1 MSISLN
7 TSFFSEL
14 GLSSLKGNFLQPES
28 NSPVAPSSD
37 KIEQVSSSNISL
49 SENTKQANA
58 LYQSLINNLSVST
71 MALPQLTPND
81 IAGKQSQRIDYELT
95 LVTRDVYRGQSLGI
109 PGFERLSDED
119 LAKVGIDP
127 DGLNDDSTGFQAG
140 VYKHNGLYIVSFT
153 GSNELKDFM
162 ASIRQGL
169 GYNEE
174 QYNQAVELAN
184 KALKAFGENIIF
196 TGHSLGGG
204 LASVAALAT
213 GKPAVIYNS
222 AGVSDST
229 LKNMGLSPEVAR
241 ELAESGLIRHY
252 SVQHD
257 WLGGLQKT
265 LPLPQ
270 VLGNTIELEYEY
282 EWGSILDVLPHRYGL
297 HAFKAHFLE
306 AVLELMTEQK
316 PWLNKGGTMLASL
329 ASMESA
335 NDSSVE
341 SAIGG
346 DSTDA
351 HVMSMQALALSVDE
365 PAMSSQF
372 EEIYQQ
378 IISQRSEKNYLA

>member
-7 TSFFSEL
+7 ASFFSEL

-28 NSPVAPSSD
+28 DSPVVASSD
-37 KIEQVSSSNISL
+37 KIEQVSSSNISF
-49 SENTKQANA
+49 SENTRQANA
-58 LYQSLINNLSVST
+58 FYQSLINNLNAST

-81 IAGKQSQRIDYELT
+81 IAGKQSQRIDYDLT
-95 LVTRDVYRGQSLGI
+95 LITRDVYRGQSLGL
-109 PGFERLSDED
+109 PGFERLSDEE

-127 DGLNDDSTGFQAG
+127 DGLNDYSTGFQAG

-184 KALKAFGENIIF
+184 KALKAFGENIMF

-204 LASVAALAT
+204 LASVASLAT

-229 LKNMGLSPEVAR
+229 LKKMGLSPEVAR
-241 ELAESGLIRHY
+241 ELAASGLIRHY

-270 VLGNTIELEYEY
+270 VMGNTIELKYEY
-282 EWGSILDVLPHRYGL
+282 EWGSILDALPHRYGL

-316 PWLNKGGTMLASL
+316 PWLNRGGTMLASL
-329 ASMESA
+329 SSMESA
-335 NDSSVE
+335 NDDFME
-341 SAIGG
+341 STIDGA
-346 DSTDA
+346 SADA
-351 HVMSMQALALSVDE
+351 HVLSMQALSMIADKPE
-365 PAMSSQF
+365 MSSQF

-378 IISQRSEKNYLA
+378 ILSQRSEEHYSV